1 MPMDDPL
8 EQWLEACAA
17 YQREVALAHLDTPLG
32 EARERSL
39 SEALERAI
47 DVWPASEL
55 ADLGTLIEET
65 PAEQQDPLR
74 RVRAWGVSMYLQGA
88 MLPHR
93 REMLAR
99 QRSLT
104 CRVDDEVIP
113 VMRHFSH
120 LGSESRRDRRM
131 AIEAAAT
138 AQLATLDDAFQAQFE
153 AARDAAQQLGYNS
166 LDHLWSDI
174 SGADLEAQQ
183 EVVTELLEETQVVY
197 VDLLNWAAQRR
208 LHIPLA
214 QLRRHDMLALFAF
227 PEYQKYY
234 QPGFLVPSLQACLQD
249 MGIDPRADGRLTWR
263 EREARFGPAAALA
276 VQLPEEVVLSYSPVS
291 GLQASQLFASA
302 CGQAV
307 LWAYASAALP
317 RAHRLLFDPAVS
329 MGSAQMLA
337 ELVANP
343 FWLRYYGR
351 FNVDADYLS
360 WQRLDRL
367 YRLRRQLGRFL
378 FARHVCTSESAA
390 DAAEAYRDI
399 MMEACHVDYAASYY
413 VIDWDWQYSSL
424 AFWRGWSLAYT
435 LLDTLYDHFTSD
447 WFRNPESGEWL
458 LQYWSEVLSHRVD
471 TVLAGLLGRDWEA
484 TLLAEALCE
493 DRMG

>member
-1 MPMDDPL
+1 MDDTFDR
-8 EQWLEACAA
+8 WLEACAA
-17 YQREVALAHLDTPLG
+17 YQRAVALAHLDTPLG
-32 EARERSL
+32 EARELSL

-55 ADLGTLIEET
+55 ADLGSLIEAT

-99 QRSLT
+99 QRGLT

-113 VMRHFSH
+113 VMSHFAH
-120 LGSESRRDRRM
+120 LASESRRDRRV

-153 AARDAAQQLGYNS
+153 AVRDAAQQLGYNS
-166 LDHLWSDI
+166 LDHLWGEI
-174 SGADLEAQQ
+174 SGVDLDAQQ
-183 EVVTELLEETQVVY
+183 EVVTELLEETEVAY
-197 VDLLNWAAQRR
+197 VELLNWATQRR

-214 QLRRHDMLALFAF
+214 QLQRQDMLMLFAF
-227 PEYQKYY
+227 PDYQKYY
-234 QPGFLVPSLQACLQD
+234 QPSFLVPSLQACLQN
-249 MGIDPRADGRLTWR
+249 MGIDPQADGRLTWR
-263 EREARFGPAAALA
+263 ERDASFGPPVALA
-276 VQLPEEVVLSYSPVS
+276 VQLPEEVVLSYSAVN
-291 GLQASQLFASA
+291 GLQASQLCASA

-307 LWAYASAALP
+307 LWAYTSTALP
-317 RAHRLLFDPAVS
+317 RANRLLFDPAVS

-337 ELVANP
+337 DVVTNP

-378 FARHVCTSESAA
+378 YSRHVCTSESSA

-399 MMEACHVDYAASYY
+399 MMEACHVDYAAAYY
-413 VIDWDWQYSSL
+413 VMDWDWQYTSL

-435 LLDTLYDHFTSD
+435 LLDTLHDHFASD

-458 LQYWSEVLSHRVD
+458 LQYWSQALTHRVD
-471 TVLAGLLGRDWEA
+471 TVLSGLLGRDWEA

-493 DRMG
+493 ERMG